1 MRDMSEGTP
10 PKYAGSTALMTRIE
24 LTPEEWAEVRKHAID
39 AGVATKQWIAD
50 VLRDKLKEVV

>member
-1 MRDMSEGTP
+1 MSEGTP

>member
-1 MRDMSEGTP
+1 MGDMSEGTP

-50 VLRDKLKEVV
+50 ILRDKLKEGA